1 MRMGRVF
8 PLFGLLVVALTA
20 CAAGQ
25 EPILDLSISPGTV
38 HIPPGGEAELRLIA
52 KNTSIREADGLSAS
66 LSSPDRFTIVTGPE
80 TLEII
85 DPFATGSIDIL
96 LKSGRD
102 IGEGNYKGKLA
113 IVYTYCIGELC
124 FQIAD
129 TLDFDIVVEAGSEAV
144 QTRSVTA
151 PIGRRTLPWP
161 WIGFGGGLVI
171 LGAALLRAKRT
182 GVKWHAYLIIAL
194 LSLAGLGYGVANDQH
209 EQAQEIGAVLC
220 TSCVGLEEASSGEG
234 SLSAAGIER
243 IKGIENK
250 RELIVF
256 YVALRHG
263 LIRSGKT
270 IVPAVLR
277 VDTGKVIF
285 GIEDFEERLIDMLEE
300 GE

>member
-1 MRMGRVF
+1 
-8 PLFGLLVVALTA
+8 
-20 CAAGQ
+20 
-25 EPILDLSISPGTV
+25 
-38 HIPPGGEAELRLIA
+38 
-52 KNTSIREADGLSAS
+52 
-66 LSSPDRFTIVTGPE
+66 
-80 TLEII
+80 
-85 DPFATGSIDIL
+85 
-96 LKSGRD
+96 
-102 IGEGNYKGKLA
+102 
-113 IVYTYCIGELC
+113 
-124 FQIAD
+124 
-129 TLDFDIVVEAGSEAV
+129 
-144 QTRSVTA
+144 
-151 PIGRRTLPWP
+151 
-161 WIGFGGGLVI
+161 
-171 LGAALLRAKRT
+171 
-182 GVKWHAYLIIAL
+182 
-194 LSLAGLGYGVANDQH
+194 VANDQH

-256 YVALRHG
+256 YAPWCHACPFAEAMVAQAALHNPAISYRFVDVGKEPELALRHG